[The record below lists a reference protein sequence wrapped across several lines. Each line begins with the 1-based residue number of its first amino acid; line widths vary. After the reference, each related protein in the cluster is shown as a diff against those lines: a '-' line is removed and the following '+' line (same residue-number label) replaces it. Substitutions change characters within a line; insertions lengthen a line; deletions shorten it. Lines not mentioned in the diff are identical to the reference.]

1 MGWGDHVWMMA
12 GGRTAQE
19 TYTRGFFCQEFK
31 LIGPGSWAQF
41 ADFELSYVSVFI
53 KEEFPMGGLKMRKSL
68 ITDLIIP
75 TLLSAPTESI
85 CLAGK

>member
-1 MGWGDHVWMMA
+1 MGRSCLDDGRWTHRTGDIYQ
-12 GGRTAQE
+12 RI
-19 TYTRGFFCQEFK
+19 FCQKFK